1 VERYIEVTSLSNNQ
15 ISFKEEDMTITNDNI
30 YFMNGVTYKPIKT
43 EVVKWEST
51 EQGPIEYYIKQDT
64 LIDYSKSVTYN
75 TNLQKALNALED
87 VMSFKFDAYSELVT
101 GNDIFDAVIKELKS
115 FTIIW
120 HLEKSE
126 REQVVAGLQLLID
139 LAKKLS
145 AL

>member
-115 FTIIW
+115 VTIIW